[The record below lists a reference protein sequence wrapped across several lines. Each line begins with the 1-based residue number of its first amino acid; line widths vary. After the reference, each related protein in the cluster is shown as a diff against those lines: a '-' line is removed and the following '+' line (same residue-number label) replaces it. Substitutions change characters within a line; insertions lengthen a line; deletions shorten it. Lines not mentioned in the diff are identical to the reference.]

1 MDQVINKEQKA
12 AMAEYLA
19 TIPEIVLG
27 VLFGSYARGQGRPDS
42 DVDCAV
48 LLSEAVPTARYLDL
62 RLRVMDG
69 LASAIGRDDVDVAVL
84 NEAPLAL
91 AYRVLRDGVLLFCR
105 DHAAYVR
112 YRVRTLNLYFDFAP
126 LLERH
131 QELFLKR
138 VSEEGILYGYDPH
151 RGAAETKQK
160 LAEALALIAEARKR
174 ERLLSDE

>member
-1 MDQVINKEQKA
+1 MDRVLGDEQTA
-12 AMAEYLA
+12 AMAGYLS
-19 TIPEIVLG
+19 TVPEVVLG
-27 VLFGSYARGQGRPDS
+27 FLFGSYARGQGRPDS

-48 LLSEAVPTARYLDL
+48 LLADNVPSGDAFDF

-69 LASAIGRDDVDVAVL
+69 LARAIGRDDVDVAIL
-84 NEAPLAL
+84 NEASLAL

-131 QELFLKR
+131 QAIFLKR
-138 VSEEGILYGYDPH
+138 VSEEGILYGYDPD

-160 LAEALALIAEARKR
+160 LAAALAVMAEAGKR
-174 ERLLSDE
+174 EMLQSDE